1 MSYILEFKGEDR
13 EELVG
18 LAHEAAESLIKAS
31 DAMCAFKEALERANE
46 KNMQERGH
54 YRDSMGRYRSRYR
67 NGMNGDMERMDGRYG
82 Y

>member
-54 YRDSMGRYRSRYR
+54 YRDSMGRYRYR